1 MPVERKARATRAT
14 RFPEQWYTGAP
25 GAGSGAGSGEGGGVH
40 WPTMI
45 DLKDLRENPGKY
57 REGCRKKGM
66 AVDIDRL
73 LALDEQRRTL
83 ATQRDNLRAEQGK
96 VEKEI
101 GPQIGRLAGSIKK
114 AEGAERA
121 KLEAELEALKARP
134 ASFKAQSQELETR
147 LQGLEPELHSLL
159 LTVPLPP
166 DADVP
171 VGTSSDDNVE
181 IRRWNPGAD
190 KGPCGCAFDTSK
202 SYEQNRGFRPKNH
215 IDLVRDLGLA
225 DFERG
230 VKMAG
235 TRSYVLTGDGMLLHQ
250 AVLKYAFDFMTLRN
264 GFKAMSVPVLVREEA
279 MVGTGFFPAGR
290 EQAYHIPESGGTALQ
305 SGAGTSTGQETGA
318 TQDKYLTGTG
328 EVGLM
333 ALHMGEILREEDL
346 PLKYTTV
353 STCFRREAGAAGK
366 DTAGLYRIHQFDKV
380 EQVVICRADE
390 AESRA
395 WHKKMI
401 GYVEELLQ
409 SLGLAYRLLQ
419 CCTGDLGVKNADM
432 IDVESW
438 MPGRGEVLKDGS
450 TTGAYG
456 ETHSASRLY
465 DYQCRRLNMRYRAGG
480 EGGKGATTFCH
491 SLNNTVLA
499 SPRVLI
505 PILEMWQN
513 QDGSVTVPPVL
524 RPYMGGKERIG

>member
-1 MPVERKARATRAT
+1 
-14 RFPEQWYTGAP
+14 
-25 GAGSGAGSGEGGGVH
+25 
-40 WPTMI
+40 MI
-45 DLKDLRENPGKY
+45 DLKDLRERPERY

-66 AVDIDRL
+66 SVDIDRL
-73 LALDEQRRTL
+73 LSLDEQRRGFS
-83 ATQRDNLRAEQGK
+83 TQRDNLRAEQGR
-96 VEKEI
+96 VEKEV
-101 GPQIGRLAGSIKK
+101 GPQIGRLAGAMKK
-114 AEGAERA
+114 AQGDERA
-121 KLEAELEALKARP
+121 KLEAELELLKGRPAALKA
-134 ASFKAQSQELETR
+134 QVQELESKVAAI
-147 LQGLEPELHSLL
+147 EPELNELL
-159 LTVPLPP
+159 LSVPLPP
-166 DADVP
+166 DDDVP
-171 VGTSSDDNVE
+171 FGTSSDGNVE
-181 IRRWNPGAD
+181 IRRWNPPAQPAAGRSD
-190 KGPCGCAFDTSK
+190 GGQGPWGFDVSK
-202 SYEQNRGFRPKNH
+202 SYEQNRGFRPKSH
-215 IDLVRDLGLA
+215 IELVRDLGLA

-235 TRSYVLTGDGMLLHQ
+235 TRSYVLTGDGMLLHN
-250 AVLKYAFDFMTLRN
+250 AVLRFAFDTMTLKH

-290 EQAYHIPESGGTALQ
+290 EQAYHIEESKRGGGYDQ
-305 SGAGTSTGQETGA
+305 
-318 TQDKYLTGTG
+318 YLTGTG

-346 PLKYTTV
+346 PIRYTTV

-409 SLGLAYRLLQ
+409 ALGLPYRLLQ

-438 MPGRGEVLKDGS
+438 MPGRGEVGKDGS
-450 TTGAYG
+450 PSGAYG

-465 DYQCRRLNMRYRAGG
+465 DYQCRRLNMRYRPSAHEGG
-480 EGGKGATTFCH
+480 EKAPTVFCH
-491 SLNNTVLA
+491 SLNNTVAA
-499 SPRVLI
+499 SPRLLI

-513 QDGSVTVPPVL
+513 ADGTVTVPPVL
-524 RPYMGGKERIG
+524 RPYMGGKSRIG